1 MGIFC
6 GISGGGVYESLFAD
20 GEDNA
25 GYLLGVRTPFVHI
38 QWN

>member
-6 GISGGGVYESLFAD
+6 GISGSGVYESLFAD

-25 GYLLGVRTPFVHI
+25 GYFV
-38 QWN
+38 NGR